1 MKLLTKL
8 NGHNPN
14 SKSHKAREAKKKLL
28 QCGVVKCCKCKAGNV
43 TLLKRNVGG
52 KEQYICKSCYEKTPE
67 GKVGLLRKV

>member
-28 QCGVVKCCKCKAGNV
+28 QCGVVKCCKCKAV
-43 TLLKRNVGG
+43 DKTILKRKVNGV
-52 KEQYICKSCYEKTPE
+52 EQYICKKCYERLPAKA
-67 GKVGLLRKV
+67 KSNF